1 MADVPGSLCAT
12 DPRRARDGRCLR
24 GGSARAPNRPCG
36 QALRMQLTPAQM
48 RRRRHGGGPAAAGT
62 AVRLPASS
70 NVHDIHRATVS
81 TLYTLETAGPLSGR
95 FQHCSQSGEPGW
107 CRAGNF
113 ATPVW

>member
-62 AVRLPASS
+62 AVRLP
-70 NVHDIHRATVS
+70 RAMYIEQPF
-81 TLYTLETAGPLSGR
+81 L
-95 FQHCSQSGEPGW
+95 HC
-107 CRAGNF
+107 
-113 ATPVW
+113 TPSRPQVP